1 MKKILYYISALF
13 VSLLNCSCEHTIP
26 DILPTTDEHILT
38 DFKTRFP
45 SADIVDI
52 SNWSDGKTD
61 ICFTDA
67 DGLDGV
73 AVYLDGIWM
82 ITEKTFNTDEF
93 LYTIPRKV
101 ARTYIGT
108 GIENEDYN
116 SDNFYVIEVSR
127 NGLDKKQY
135 EFNCVAP
142 FVDGTEEIDNL
153 QYDIVIDEDGT
164 LLTCSHSCFNR
175 SIWWYD
181 IRSSIDCVRKKYGDV
196 PILGAVNDAG
206 SNVLFI
212 RDNGIRAKKLL
223 RFLRPGNEMA
233 DDSRSIEMMSNIT
246 AAKQVEH
253 RNVGKD
259 FVIDFTTDTA
269 GRMRTFRV
277 GTAILEKVHDITTL
291 LFRVARKD
299 FIKIDSEDIL
309 ERMMEQ
315 EAASEAAHGVAAD
328 GREVD
333 FMNGS
338 ILLVKKRRGMK
349 FEKV

>member
-1 MKKILYYISALF
+1 MKKILYCISALL

-26 DILPTTDEHILT
+26 DILPTKDEHILT

-82 ITEKTFNTDEF
+82 ITEKTFNTDDF

-212 RDNGIRAKKLL
+212 RDKGIIKTVTMKDRGYGFEWVDTRYPLNINTALPASVLADKDEYEASH
-223 RFLRPGNEMA
+223 PGQGFYSLSSVDCPEGLFYGLTFGTELTN
-233 DDSRSIEMMSNIT
+233 
-246 AAKQVEH
+246 
-253 RNVGKD
+253 
-259 FVIDFTTDTA
+259 TTIFSKA
-269 GRMRTFRV
+269 
-277 GTAILEKVHDITTL
+277 E
-291 LFRVARKD
+291 
-299 FIKIDSEDIL
+299 
-309 ERMMEQ
+309 
-315 EAASEAAHGVAAD
+315 
-328 GREVD
+328 
-333 FMNGS
+333 
-338 ILLVKKRRGMK
+338 
-349 FEKV
+349 

>member
-82 ITEKTFNTDEF
+82 ITEKTFNTDDF

-116 SDNFYVIEVSR
+116 SDYFYVIEVSR

-164 LLTCSHSCFNR
+164 LLTCSHSSFNR

-196 PILGAVNDAG
+196 HILGAVNDAG

-212 RDNGIRAKKLL
+212 RDKGIIKTVTMKDRGYGFEWVDTRYPLNINTVLPASVLADKDEYEASH
-223 RFLRPGNEMA
+223 PGQGFYSLSSVDCPEGLFYGLTFGTELTN
-233 DDSRSIEMMSNIT
+233 
-246 AAKQVEH
+246 
-253 RNVGKD
+253 
-259 FVIDFTTDTA
+259 TTIFSKA
-269 GRMRTFRV
+269 
-277 GTAILEKVHDITTL
+277 E
-291 LFRVARKD
+291 
-299 FIKIDSEDIL
+299 
-309 ERMMEQ
+309 
-315 EAASEAAHGVAAD
+315 
-328 GREVD
+328 
-333 FMNGS
+333 
-338 ILLVKKRRGMK
+338 
-349 FEKV
+349 

>member
-82 ITEKTFNTDEF
+82 ITEKTFNTDDF

-116 SDNFYVIEVSR
+116 SDYFYVIEVSR

-164 LLTCSHSCFNR
+164 LLTCSHSSFNR

-212 RDNGIRAKKLL
+212 RDKGIIKTVTMKDRGYGFEWVDTRYPLNINTVLPASVLADKDEYEASH
-223 RFLRPGNEMA
+223 PGQGFYSLSSVDCPEGLFYGLTFGTELTN
-233 DDSRSIEMMSNIT
+233 
-246 AAKQVEH
+246 
-253 RNVGKD
+253 
-259 FVIDFTTDTA
+259 TTIFSKA
-269 GRMRTFRV
+269 
-277 GTAILEKVHDITTL
+277 E
-291 LFRVARKD
+291 
-299 FIKIDSEDIL
+299 
-309 ERMMEQ
+309 
-315 EAASEAAHGVAAD
+315 
-328 GREVD
+328 
-333 FMNGS
+333 
-338 ILLVKKRRGMK
+338 
-349 FEKV
+349 

>member
-212 RDNGIRAKKLL
+212 RDKGIIKTVTMKDRGYGFEWVDTRYPLNINTVLPASVLADKDEFEASHPGEGFYSLS
-223 RFLRPGNEMA
+223 FVERPEGLFYGLTFGTELTN
-233 DDSRSIEMMSNIT
+233 
-246 AAKQVEH
+246 
-253 RNVGKD
+253 
-259 FVIDFTTDTA
+259 TTIFSKA
-269 GRMRTFRV
+269 
-277 GTAILEKVHDITTL
+277 E
-291 LFRVARKD
+291 
-299 FIKIDSEDIL
+299 
-309 ERMMEQ
+309 
-315 EAASEAAHGVAAD
+315 
-328 GREVD
+328 
-333 FMNGS
+333 
-338 ILLVKKRRGMK
+338 
-349 FEKV
+349 